1 MSSCS
6 SGSSRSSSISSCSSG
21 SSRSSNSSSSSS
33 GSRSTAIPH
42 PSSSSISQVGDPSS
56 NIGSDPITVEL
67 SNINAPTDVI
77 INVLDDNNTV
87 DIIPNSTIDIA
98 NSETQSN
105 VQTSNVQN
113 TNNIQPVIK
122 ESIVIVDSD
131 ISNNKINVD
140 ISGNILA

>member
-21 SSRSSNSSSSSS
+21 SSRSSNTSS
-33 GSRSTAIPH
+33 GSRSTAPVY

>member
-21 SSRSSNSSSSSS
+21 SSRSSNSSSSS

>member
-6 SGSSRSSSISSCSSG
+6 SGSSRSSSISSCSSE
-21 SSRSSNSSSSSS
+21 SSRSSNSSSS

-42 PSSSSISQVGDPSS
+42 PGSSSISQVGDPSS